1 MHLALQQPAFFQ
13 KPIRATAENEESFTL
28 ACLALHNYL
37 RLVENAYYY
46 PAGFVD
52 SESNISEIIPG
63 IGGLMKGFATVSGMS
78 GQFVV
83 QDKVW
88 VDRNERKSE
97 KLLKQRGGEC
107 TLAIRLCDYK
117 PLVVVK
123 RFQKQL

>member
-1 MHLALQQPAFFQ
+1 M
-13 KPIRATAENEESFTL
+13 
-28 ACLALHNYL
+28 CLALHNYL

-97 KLLKQRGGEC
+97 KLLK
-107 TLAIRLCDYK
+107 
-117 PLVVVK
+117 
-123 RFQKQL
+123 